1 MEKKNFKI
9 LLIVLLS
16 LVVLLIIAAVKFNF
30 FRKFGFK
37 KSNQSNFNAT
47 VTNNV
52 NPRQGEKYEKIVDG
66 VSINFIK
73 LNGWKYEELPATE
86 EYKFA
91 LKFYKNSSDKYAV
104 LYFYNTMSAVCG
116 TDRRVDSLT
125 LNNGNKLN
133 VGYSTA
139 DNIWRD
145 IFFSLNSKD
154 IVIINHTLDK
164 VEAESFLEMVK
175 TFEVS
180 RKGNANDKL
189 TLMLKE
195 GSLSDSGAVFVL
207 ENKSDKVYTYGAEY
221 DIEVKTDNGWE
232 KIEDSNNKEWI
243 LALYTIESGETNS
256 FAVDFSECKNKMV
269 SGKKYR
275 VVKKLV
281 ENGGSNKGLSVSAE
295 FQMISR

>member
-9 LLIVLLS
+9 LVIIVLS
-16 LVVLLIIAAVKFNF
+16 LVVLLIIAAVKFNVL
-30 FRKFGFK
+30 KKIGFK
-37 KSNQSNFNAT
+37 KFNQSNLN
-47 VTNNV
+47 VVNTNNI
-52 NPRQGEKYEKIVDG
+52 NPVQGEKYEKVLDG
-66 VSINFIK
+66 VSISFTK
-73 LNGWKYEELPATE
+73 LDGWKYEELPATE

-91 LKFYKNSSDKYAV
+91 LKFYKSSKDKYAT

-116 TDRRVDSLT
+116 TDRRVDTLN

-145 IFFSLNSKD
+145 IFFSLSSKD

-164 VEAESFLEMVK
+164 AEAENFLEMVK
-175 TFEVS
+175 TFDVV
-180 RKGNANDKL
+180 KNKNTNDKL
-189 TLMLKE
+189 TLTLKE

-232 KIEDSNNKEWI
+232 KVEDSRNKKWTQVLYVSEPNKTNNI
-243 LALYTIESGETNS
+243 
-256 FAVDFSECKNKMV
+256 AVDFSELKTKLV
-269 SGKKYR
+269 SGKHYR
-275 VVKKLV
+275 VVKRLIEEV
-281 ENGGSNKGLSVSAE
+281 GGNKEYYLNAE
-295 FQMISR
+295 FQMR

>member
-1 MEKKNFKI
+1 MEKKNVKI
-9 LLIVLLS
+9 LVIIVLS
-16 LVVLLIIAAVKFNF
+16 LVVLLIIAAVKFNVL
-30 FRKFGFK
+30 KKIGFK
-37 KSNQSNFNAT
+37 KFNQSNLN
-47 VTNNV
+47 VVNTNNI
-52 NPRQGEKYEKIVDG
+52 NPGQGEKYEKVVDS
-66 VSINFIK
+66 VSISFTK
-73 LNGWKYEELPATE
+73 LDGWKYEELPATE

-91 LKFYKNSSDKYAV
+91 LKFYKSSKDKYAT

-116 TDRRVDSLT
+116 TDRRVDTLN

-164 VEAESFLEMVK
+164 AEAESFLEMVK
-175 TFEVS
+175 TFDVV
-180 RKGNANDKL
+180 KNKNTNDKL
-189 TLMLKE
+189 TLTLKE

-232 KIEDSNNKEWI
+232 KVEDSRNKKWTQVLYVSEPNKTNNI
-243 LALYTIESGETNS
+243 
-256 FAVDFSECKNKMV
+256 AVDFSELKTKLV
-269 SGKKYR
+269 SGKHYR
-275 VVKKLV
+275 VVKRLIEEV
-281 ENGGSNKGLSVSAE
+281 GGNKEYYLNAE
-295 FQMISR
+295 FQMR

>member
-9 LLIVLLS
+9 LVIIVLS
-16 LVVLLIIAAVKFNF
+16 LVVLLIIAAVKFNVL
-30 FRKFGFK
+30 KKIGFK
-37 KSNQSNFNAT
+37 KFNQSNLN
-47 VTNNV
+47 VVNTNNI
-52 NPRQGEKYEKIVDG
+52 NPVQGEKYEKVLDG
-66 VSINFIK
+66 VSISFTK
-73 LNGWKYEELPATE
+73 LDGWKYEELPATE

-91 LKFYKNSSDKYAV
+91 LKFYKSSNDKYAT

-116 TDRRVDSLT
+116 TDRRVDTLN

-145 IFFSLNSKD
+145 IFFSLSSKD

-164 VEAESFLEMVK
+164 VEAENFLEMVK
-175 TFEVS
+175 TFDVV
-180 RKGNANDKL
+180 KNKNTNDKL
-189 TLMLKE
+189 TLTLKE

-232 KIEDSNNKEWI
+232 KVEDSRNKAWTQVLYVSEPNKTNNI
-243 LALYTIESGETNS
+243 
-256 FAVDFSECKNKMV
+256 AVDFSELKTKLV
-269 SGKKYR
+269 SGKHYR
-275 VVKKLV
+275 VVKRLIEEV
-281 ENGGSNKGLSVSAE
+281 GGNKEYYLNAE
-295 FQMISR
+295 FQMR

>member
-1 MEKKNFKI
+1 MEKKNLKI
-9 LLIVLLS
+9 LVIIVLS
-16 LVVLLIIAAVKFNF
+16 LVVLLIIAAVKFNVL
-30 FRKFGFK
+30 KKIGFK
-37 KSNQSNFNAT
+37 KFNQSNLN
-47 VTNNV
+47 VVNTNNI
-52 NPRQGEKYEKIVDG
+52 NPGQGEKYEKVVDS
-66 VSINFIK
+66 VSISFTK
-73 LNGWKYEELPATE
+73 LDGWKYEELPATE

-91 LKFYKNSSDKYAV
+91 LKFYKSSSDKYAT

-164 VEAESFLEMVK
+164 AEAESFLEMVK
-175 TFEVS
+175 TFDVV
-180 RKGNANDKL
+180 KNKNTNDKL
-189 TLMLKE
+189 TLTLKE

-232 KIEDSNNKEWI
+232 KVEDSRNKEWTQV
-243 LALYTIESGETNS
+243 LYVSEPNKTNNI
-256 FAVDFSECKNKMV
+256 AVDFSELKNKLV
-269 SGKKYR
+269 SGKHYR
-275 VVKKLV
+275 VVKRLIEEV
-281 ENGGSNKGLSVSAE
+281 GGNKEYYLNAE
-295 FQMISR
+295 FQMR

>member
-30 FRKFGFK
+30 FKKFGFK
-37 KSNQSNFNAT
+37 KSNQSNFNVT
-47 VTNNV
+47 ITNNI
-52 NPRQGEKYEKIVDG
+52 NSAQGEKYEKLVDG
-66 VSINFIK
+66 VSFSFIK

-91 LKFYKNSSDKYAV
+91 LKFYKNSKDKYAV
-104 LYFYNTMSAVCG
+104 LYFYNNVSGVCG
-116 TDRRVDSLT
+116 TDRKEQVLN
-125 LNNGNKLN
+125 LNNGNKVN

-164 VEAESFLEMVK
+164 VEAENFLEMVK
-175 TFEVS
+175 TFDVV
-180 RKGNANDKL
+180 KQKNTNDKL
-189 TLMLKE
+189 TLTLKE

-232 KIEDSNNKEWI
+232 KVEDSRNKEWTQV
-243 LALYTIESGETNS
+243 LYVSEPNKTNNI
-256 FAVDFSECKNKMV
+256 AVDFSELKTKLV
-269 SGKKYR
+269 SGKHYR
-275 VVKKLV
+275 VVKRLIEEV
-281 ENGGSNKGLSVSAE
+281 GGNKEYYLNVE
-295 FQMISR
+295 FQMR